1 MAFKLP
7 APHKSIRKAQIIISE
22 RRIGSLKRFGATY
35 QTIYYLKL
43 EDGRKTDWHDSIL
56 NLSFAVSKLV
66 DHPIT
71 ESDINALI
79 ERQYVKAKR

>member
-22 RRIGSLKRFGATY
+22 RRIGSLKYFGATY
-35 QTIYYLKL
+35 QTIYCMKL
-43 EDGRKTDWHDSIL
+43 EDDRTTDWYDSVL
-56 NLSFAVSKLV
+56 DLSFAASKLV

-71 ESDINALI
+71 ESDIKALI
-79 ERQYVKAKR
+79 ERQYVKAK